1 MKKFNTNEN
10 LLIVRIELKDKISDS
25 IVFTVNGYEINKKDE
40 EQFTLGLIE
49 ENGIIKL
56 KQLKSIIKNKPI
68 PRKYF
73 NKKSKWIKNL

>member
-1 MKKFNTNEN
+1 MKKLNTNEN

-25 IVFTVNGYEINKKDE
+25 IVFTVNGNVINKNDE

-68 PRKYF
+68 QG
-73 NKKSKWIKNL
+73 SILIKNKMV